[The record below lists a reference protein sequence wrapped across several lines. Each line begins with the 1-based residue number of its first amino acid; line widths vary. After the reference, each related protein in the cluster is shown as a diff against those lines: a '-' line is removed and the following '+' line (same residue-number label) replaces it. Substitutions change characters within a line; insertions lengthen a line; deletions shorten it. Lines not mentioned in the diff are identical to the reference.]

1 MAFAQ
6 DLRNL
11 TTNDGLLRVG
21 VNFPNQKSMLPFAS
35 PTDGIDCR
43 RNIEESNVNCFTAG
57 DETVVFLSYHFTSYV
72 L

>member
-57 DETVVFLSYHFTSYV
+57 DDLGY
-72 L
+72 LD